1 MSKNI
6 IVETNVISA
15 GETVKIISAGMQ
27 GPSGG
32 GGGAGAT
39 EVFVQNAEPT
49 VAAGVDFLWVQ
60 TGLGD
65 GTDFMVYAGTGL

>member
-6 IVETNVISA
+6 IVETNIISA

-27 GPSGG
+27 GPEA
-32 GGGAGAT
+32 GGGASAT
-39 EVFVQNAEPT
+39 EVFVQGGEPT
-49 VAAGVDFLWVQ
+49 VTAGAAFIWVQ

-65 GTDFMVYAGTGL
+65 GTDFRVYAGVGL